1 MDLLSPCGFNAAGAS
16 AAVAFNFRGVIPWI
30 LVAERRS
37 ASFRLV
43 SFRFASHCL
52 EKVSLPLSL
61 FLRREKGGEG
71 DTRAPRFA
79 GDIAGIMA
87 ILIFRAAARF
97 HRGAKTCLLLLLPS
111 SPPANILRG
120 DNAPANPPPPPPFF
134 RLHLL
139 APPLLFSI
147 DYRPWLFLSLPL
159 ESKDFSRF
167 SLFRIFRKG
176 GLSAWRKENLGER
189 KKEGRRGRAT
199 AIKYILGWNPYWKKF
214 AYTEY
219 VNWSGE
225 PREKHPNPPRP
236 VFSDAC
242 RSPLEKPLTN
252 ADERWRGGLRGQEA
266 DILRA
271 VARHE

>member
-61 FLRREKGGEG
+61 SFSGGEKGGEG

-147 DYRPWLFLSLPL
+147 DYRPWLFLSLPPWNPRISL
-159 ESKDFSRF
+159 DFLCFASF
-167 SLFRIFRKG
+167 
-176 GLSAWRKENLGER
+176 ER
-189 KKEGRRGRAT
+189 EDYRRGGRK
-199 AIKYILGWNPYWKKF
+199 I
-214 AYTEY
+214 
-219 VNWSGE
+219 
-225 PREKHPNPPRP
+225 
-236 VFSDAC
+236 
-242 RSPLEKPLTN
+242 
-252 ADERWRGGLRGQEA
+252 
-266 DILRA
+266 
-271 VARHE
+271 

>member
-61 FLRREKGGEG
+61 FLRRGEG
-71 DTRAPRFA
+71 RRGRYACSSFRRGYCGNN
-79 GDIAGIMA
+79 GDINIP
-87 ILIFRAAARF
+87 R
-97 HRGAKTCLLLLLPS
+97 RGAFSPRCKNV
-111 SPPANILRG
+111 SPPPPPFLSSCKYPSG

-236 VFSDAC
+236 VFFGRVSVAAG
-242 RSPLEKPLTN
+242 KT
-252 ADERWRGGLRGQEA
+252 ADER
-266 DILRA
+266 
-271 VARHE
+271 